1 MISDDRDLPVF
12 LPSLRK
18 DGFGLMLLGRL
29 REHGFSQGA
38 PRAIYALAAS
48 LLRRGHADAGPVLGR
63 MEWVRQ
69 RREGL
74 N

>member
-1 MISDDRDLPVF
+1 MF
-12 LPSLRK
+12 LPSLEK

-29 REHGFSQGA
+29 REHGFSDDA

-48 LLRRGHADAGPVLGR
+48 LLRRGHNDAARVLGR
-63 MEWVRQ
+63 IEWVRQ
-69 RREGL
+69 QREGS